1 MKKITIL
8 LFFSL
13 ISNVFSQNGKIYL
26 KNSKFNAGAQNTY
39 VYEPPTGLVIEPN
52 SKANVLYAFD
62 DDYGLDL
69 SPLKKSEKGYEFT
82 TKVPDAAR
90 TILVVVSDLQKIAD
104 NNNNKGYIVPLKTEN
119 ESELGKTLANE
130 IFIRHYGINLLK
142 LDLDDKP
149 ENLVPEYE
157 ALFKKYPELKNDK
170 PYLNYLYNLGKVKKS
185 ELKDETIA
193 FAERCVKK
201 NTESSLVTAYY
212 IYGRYGMT
220 AETEKI
226 KKDVLK
232 RYPNG
237 EMQKTLFIRGFM
249 DHPNKTEA
257 YVLESINTLKTK
269 YKDHSK
275 RSLSYFYGNLASI
288 YLDKKDLEKAKSIE
302 SYLYNPS
309 STYND
314 AAWVLSGGSLK
325 APGKDL
331 DFAAIISKRSLDLL
345 EEKKKE
351 NFYPEYQGLY
361 NMYADTYAHILY
373 KQGKYKE
380 AFNYQ
385 DSLRKVDG
393 LDANGKECYLAIL
406 EKVKSQG
413 EIKDYI
419 ENEINRNTVPPAIFL
434 TKLKEIYAAQNLPLD
449 GYEKLKE
456 KADQNLKAARA
467 KNVIDTFGTAAA
479 TDFALKNLDGK
490 EVKLSDYKGKV
501 VVLDFWATWCG
512 PCKASFPKMQDLV
525 TQYKD
530 KDVAFL
536 FINTWENKKED
547 EVLKNVTNYITEKKY
562 DFNVVFDSKSEVV
575 ANYKIEGIPTSILIG
590 KDGNILFS
598 GHDNGS
604 LGEMIDN
611 ELK

>member
-1 MKKITIL
+1 MKKITFL
-8 LFFSL
+8 LFFAL

-26 KNSKFNAGAQNTY
+26 KNSTFKAGAENTY

-62 DDYGLDL
+62 DDFDLDL
-69 SPLKKSEKGYEFT
+69 TPLKKSEKGYEFT
-82 TKVPDAAR
+82 AKVPDAAR
-90 TILVVVSDLQKIAD
+90 TILVVISDLQKIAD

-237 EMQKTLFIRGFM
+237 EMQKTIFIRGFM
-249 DHPNKTEA
+249 DHPNKNEA

-351 NFYPEYQGLY
+351 NFFPEYQGLY

-434 TKLKEIYAAQNLPLD
+434 TKLKDIYIAQNLPLD

-467 KNVIDTFGTAAA
+467 KNVIDTFGTAAS

-562 DFNVVFDSKSEVV
+562 NFNVVFDSKSEVV

>member
-1 MKKITIL
+1 MKKITFL
-8 LFFSL
+8 LFFAL

-26 KNSKFNAGAQNTY
+26 KNSTFKAGAENTY

-62 DDYGLDL
+62 DDFDLDL
-69 SPLKKSEKGYEFT
+69 TPLKKSEKGYEFT
-82 TKVPDAAR
+82 AKVPDAAR
-90 TILVVVSDLQKIAD
+90 TILVVISDLQKIAD

-237 EMQKTLFIRGFM
+237 EMQKTIFIRGFM
-249 DHPNKTEA
+249 DHPNKNEA

-512 PCKASFPKMQDLV
+512 PCKASFPKMQDFV

-562 DFNVVFDSKSEVV
+562 NFNVVFDSKSEVV

>member
-8 LFFSL
+8 LFLSL
-13 ISNVFSQNGKIYL
+13 INNVFSQNGKIYL
-26 KNSKFNAGAQNTY
+26 KIPKFKTGAENTY
-39 VYEPPTGLVIEPN
+39 VYEPPTGLVIENN
-52 SKANVLYAFD
+52 SKANILYAFD
-62 DDYGLDL
+62 TDYSVDI

-82 TKVPDAAR
+82 AKVPDSAR
-90 TILVVVSDLQKIAD
+90 TILVVISDLQKIAD
-104 NNNNKGYIVPLKTEN
+104 NNNNKGYIVHLKTQN

-130 IFIRHYGINLLK
+130 IFIRYYAVNVLK
-142 LDLDDKP
+142 LDLDNKP
-149 ENLVPEYE
+149 ENLVLEYE
-157 ALFKKYPELKNDK
+157 TLFKKYPDLKNDK
-170 PYLNYLYNLGKVKKS
+170 SYLSYLYNLENVKKTK
-185 ELKDETIA
+185 LKDETIA
-193 FAERCVKK
+193 FATRCVKK
-201 NTESSLVTAYY
+201 NNENSLVTAYH
-212 IYGRYGMT
+212 IYENYGMQT
-220 AETEKI
+220 DAAKI
-226 KKDVLK
+226 KKEVLK

-237 EMQKTLFIRGFM
+237 EMQKTMFIQGFM
-249 DHPNKTEA
+249 NHPNKSEA

-269 YKDHSK
+269 FKDHSK
-275 RSLSYFYGNLASI
+275 RSLSFFYGNLAQI
-288 YLDKKDLEKAKSIE
+288 YLSKKDLEKAKSIE
-302 SYLYNPS
+302 PYLYNPS
-309 STYND
+309 NTYND

-331 DFAAIISKRSLDLL
+331 DFAATISKRSLDLL

-351 NFYPEYQGLY
+351 NFYPEYQSLY

-380 AFNYQ
+380 AFTYQ
-385 DSLRKVDG
+385 DSLRKIDG
-393 LDANGKECYLAIL
+393 LDSNGKECYLAIL

-413 EIKDYI
+413 EVKEYI
-419 ENEINRNTVPPAIFL
+419 ENEINSNNVPPAIFL
-434 TKLKEIYAAQNLPLD
+434 TKLKEIYVAQNLPLD
-449 GYEKLKE
+449 GYEKFKE
-456 KADQNLKAARA
+456 KADKSNKAARA
-467 KNVIDTFGTAAA
+467 KNVLETFGNATA

-512 PCKASFPKMQDLV
+512 PCKASFPKMQELV

-575 ANYKIEGIPTSILIG
+575 ADYKIKGIPTSILIG
-590 KDGNILFS
+590 KKGNILFS
-598 GHDNGS
+598 GHANGS
-604 LGEMIDN
+604 LGEMIDE

>member
-1 MKKITIL
+1 MKKITFFL
-8 LFFSL
+8 LFIL
-13 ISNVFSQNGKIYL
+13 INNAFSQNGKIYL
-26 KNSKFNAGAQNTY
+26 KNAKFKAGVENTY
-39 VYEPPTGLVIEPN
+39 VYEPPAGLVIEPN

-62 DDYGLDL
+62 DDFGLDL
-69 SPLKKSEKGYEFT
+69 SPVKKSEKGYEFT
-82 TKVPDAAR
+82 AKVPDAAR
-90 TILVVVSDLQKIAD
+90 TILVVISDLQKIAD

-119 ESELGKTLANE
+119 ESELGKTQANE
-130 IFIRHYGINLLK
+130 IFIRHYGINLFK

-170 PYLNYLYNLGKVKKS
+170 PYFNYLYNLGKVKKS

-193 FAERCVKK
+193 FAERCMKK

-232 RYPNG
+232 KYPNG
-237 EMQKTLFIRGFM
+237 EMQKTTFIQGFI
-249 DHPNKTEA
+249 DHPDKNEA

-269 YKDHSK
+269 FNDHSK
-275 RSLSYFYGNLASI
+275 RSLSYFYGNLARI

-314 AAWVLSGGSLK
+314 AAWILSGESLK

-331 DFAAIISKRSLDLL
+331 DFAAAISKRSLDLL

-351 NFYPEYQGLY
+351 NYFPDYQSLY

-385 DSLRKVDG
+385 DNLRKIGG
-393 LDANGKECYLAIL
+393 LDSNGKECYLAIL

-413 EIKDYI
+413 EIKEYI
-419 ENEINRNTVPPAIFL
+419 ENEINSNTVPPAIFI
-434 TKLKEIYAAQNLPLD
+434 TKLKEIYAAQNLPPD

-467 KNVIDTFGTAAA
+467 KNVIDTFGTAVA
-479 TDFALKNLDGK
+479 TDFALKNMEGK
-490 EVKLSDYKGKV
+490 EVKLSDYRGKV

-512 PCKASFPKMQDLV
+512 PCKASFPKMQELV
-525 TQYKD
+525 AQYKD

-562 DFNVVFDSKSEVV
+562 NFNVVFDSKSEVV
-575 ANYKIEGIPTSILIG
+575 ANYRINGIPTSILIG

-598 GHDNGS
+598 GHDNGN
-604 LGEMIDN
+604 LEEMIDN

>member
-1 MKKITIL
+1 MKKITFL
-8 LFFSL
+8 LFFAL

-26 KNSKFNAGAQNTY
+26 KNSKFKAGAENTY
-39 VYEPPTGLVIEPN
+39 VYEPPTGLIIEPN

-62 DDYGLDL
+62 DDFGLDL
-69 SPLKKSEKGYEFT
+69 SSLKKSEKGYEFT
-82 TKVPDAAR
+82 AKVPDAAR
-90 TILVVVSDLQKIAD
+90 TILVVISDLQKIAD

-237 EMQKTLFIRGFM
+237 EMQKTIFIRGFM

-434 TKLKEIYAAQNLPLD
+434 TKLKDIYIAQNLPLD

-512 PCKASFPKMQDLV
+512 PCKASFLKMQDLV

-562 DFNVVFDSKSEVV
+562 NFNVVFDSKSEVV

>member
-1 MKKITIL
+1 MKKITFL
-8 LFFSL
+8 LFFAL

-26 KNSKFNAGAQNTY
+26 KNSTFKAGAENTY

-62 DDYGLDL
+62 DDFGLDL
-69 SPLKKSEKGYEFT
+69 SSLKKSEKGYEFT
-82 TKVPDAAR
+82 AKVPDAAR
-90 TILVVVSDLQKIAD
+90 TILVVISDLQKIAD
-104 NNNNKGYIVPLKTEN
+104 NNNNKGYIMPLKTEN

-149 ENLVPEYE
+149 ENLVAEYE

-185 ELKDETIA
+185 ELKNETIA

-237 EMQKTLFIRGFM
+237 EMQKTIFIRGFM
-249 DHPNKTEA
+249 DHPNKNEA

-351 NFYPEYQGLY
+351 NFFPEYQGLY

-434 TKLKEIYAAQNLPLD
+434 TKLKDIYIAQNLPLD

-562 DFNVVFDSKSEVV
+562 NFNVVFDSKSEVV

>member
-1 MKKITIL
+1 MKKITFL
-8 LFFSL
+8 LFFAL

-26 KNSKFNAGAQNTY
+26 KNSKFKAGAENTY

-62 DDYGLDL
+62 DDFGLDL
-69 SPLKKSEKGYEFT
+69 SSLKKSEKGYEFT
-82 TKVPDAAR
+82 AKVPDAAR
-90 TILVVVSDLQKIAD
+90 TILVVISDLQKIAD

-237 EMQKTLFIRGFM
+237 EMQKTIFIRGFM

-385 DSLRKVDG
+385 NSLRKVDG

-434 TKLKEIYAAQNLPLD
+434 TKLKDIYIAQNLPLD

-562 DFNVVFDSKSEVV
+562 NFNVVFDSKSEVV

>member
-1 MKKITIL
+1 MKKITFL
-8 LFFSL
+8 LFFAL

-26 KNSKFNAGAQNTY
+26 KNSTFKAGAENTY

-62 DDYGLDL
+62 DDFDLDL
-69 SPLKKSEKGYEFT
+69 TPLKKSEKGYEFT
-82 TKVPDAAR
+82 AKVPDAAR
-90 TILVVVSDLQKIAD
+90 TILVVISDLQKIAD

-237 EMQKTLFIRGFM
+237 EMQKAIFIRGFM
-249 DHPNKTEA
+249 DHPNKNEA

-351 NFYPEYQGLY
+351 NFFPEYQGLY

-419 ENEINRNTVPPAIFL
+419 ENKINRNTVPPAIFL
-434 TKLKEIYAAQNLPLD
+434 TKLKDIYIAQNLPLD

-467 KNVIDTFGTAAA
+467 KNVIDTFGTAAS

-562 DFNVVFDSKSEVV
+562 NFNVVFDSKSEVV